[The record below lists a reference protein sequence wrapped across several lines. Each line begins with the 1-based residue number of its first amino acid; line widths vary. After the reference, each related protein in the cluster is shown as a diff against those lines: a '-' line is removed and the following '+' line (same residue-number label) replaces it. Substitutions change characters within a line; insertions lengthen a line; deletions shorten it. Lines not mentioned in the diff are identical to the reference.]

1 MGQLCRLSQ
10 SRHLHHQLTVR
21 IGIVG
26 YGRLGRS
33 LELLAGEDAT
43 VETVGVFTR
52 RNIKD
57 VHTYGAKVLP
67 IGAISEYQGGIDVLC
82 LCQGSSCDLPAIA
95 PSLAESF
102 NTVDAYDNH
111 RGIDAH
117 RDRMDVAARESGHTS
132 LVAVGWDPGFLSLI
146 RLYSVAF
153 IPGAVTNTFWGRGV
167 SQGHSEA
174 IRRIDGVKRAVQYTV
189 PREDAL
195 TLAGLVRHPLSD
207 TDRHRRVCYVV
218 AEEGSEDY
226 VRREILTMPDYF
238 IGYDTEIH
246 FVDGGEFDRY
256 HTSLSHRG
264 RVCTLGSSGRY
275 GEIKHSLNFDLDV
288 GSNPDLTASIMLAS
302 ARATHKLNGR
312 KHIGAYTVFDV
323 PPSYFLPLKCENA
336 NNYL

>member
-1 MGQLCRLSQ
+1 M
-10 SRHLHHQLTVR
+10 R

-33 LELLAGEDAT
+33 LELLAGEDGT
-43 VETVGVFTR
+43 VEIVGVFTR

-67 IGAISEYQGGIDVLC
+67 FGVISEYQDGIDVLC
-82 LCQGSSCDLPAIA
+82 LCQGSSHDLPGIA
-95 PSLAESF
+95 PTLAESF
-102 NTVDAYDNH
+102 STVDAYDNH
-111 RGIDAH
+111 GDIEAH
-117 RDRMDVAARESGHTS
+117 RLRMDTAARNSAHTS
-132 LVAVGWDPGFLSLI
+132 LVSVGWDPGFLSLI

-174 IRRIDGVKRAVQYTV
+174 IRAIKGVKRAVQYTV

-195 TLAGLVRHPLSD
+195 SLAGLVRHPLSN
-207 TDRHRRVCYVV
+207 TDRHRRVCYIV
-218 AEEGSEDY
+218 AEKGKEDFITK
-226 VRREILTMPDYF
+226 EILAMPDYF
-238 IGYDTEIH
+238 IGYETEIH
-246 FVDGGEFDRY
+246 FIDSDEFDKY

-275 GEIKHSLNFDLDV
+275 KETKHSLNLDLDV

-302 ARATHKLNGR
+302 ARAVHKLNGR
-312 KHIGAYTVFDV
+312 KHYGAYTVFDV
-323 PPSYFLPLKCENA
+323 PPSYFLPPNRENA